1 MAALQFR
8 ELRMNQLKTRPYGRE
23 KATLADILDTVI
35 DKGAVVHGDL
45 VVRLADLD
53 LLFVG
58 LRIVLTS
65 ISRQEKIQ
73 GVRVGEVNPAEIGD
87 EALIAK
93 FESQISKAQAHID
106 QMINADSPQ
115 EAESG
120 LAKLVLTLIK
130 LIVDLVEREAQ
141 RRVESGFLTQMET
154 QKLGMNL
161 QALETKIEEL
171 RLVFGLEKE
180 DLNLDLGPLG
190 NLR

>member
-1 MAALQFR
+1 MSEVL
-8 ELRMNQLKTRPYGRE
+8 NINRPKLNTLSTE
-23 KATLADILDTVI
+23 KATLVDVLDTVI

-53 LLFVG
+53 LLFIG
-58 LRIVLTS
+58 LRIMLTS

-73 GVRVGEVNPAEIGD
+73 GVRIGEVNKAEMKD
-87 EALIAK
+87 EVFIAK
-93 FESQISKAQAHID
+93 LESQISKAQAHIN
-106 QMINADSPQ
+106 QMFNADKPQ

-120 LAKLVLTLIK
+120 LAQLVLTLIK

-141 RRVESGFLTQMET
+141 RRVEGGHLTQVEI

-161 QALETKIEEL
+161 HALETKIEEL
-171 RLVFGLEKE
+171 RLIFGLEKE

-190 NLR
+190 SLR

>member
-1 MAALQFR
+1 MNKIKSIPPINR
-8 ELRMNQLKTRPYGRE
+8 EN
-23 KATLADILDTVI
+23 ATLADVLDVVI

-45 VVRLADLD
+45 VVRLADMD

-58 LRIVLTS
+58 LRIILTS

-73 GVRVGEVNPAEIGD
+73 GTRVGEVNKAEIGD
-87 EALIAK
+87 EAFLVK
-93 FESQISKAQAHID
+93 LEKQIKKAEVHIN
-106 QMINADSPQ
+106 QMINADKPQ

-120 LAKLVLTLIK
+120 LAQLVLTLIK
-130 LIVDLVEREAQ
+130 LIVDLVEREAR
-141 RRVESGFLTQMET
+141 RRVEGGHLTQMEI

-171 RLVFGLEKE
+171 RLIFGLKEE

-190 NLR
+190 ELR

>member
-1 MAALQFR
+1 MNKIKSIPSINR
-8 ELRMNQLKTRPYGRE
+8 EN
-23 KATLADILDTVI
+23 ATLADVLDVVI

-45 VVRLADLD
+45 VVRLADMD

-58 LRIVLTS
+58 LRIILTS

-73 GVRVGEVNPAEIGD
+73 GTRVGEINKSEIGD
-87 EALIAK
+87 EAFLRK
-93 FESQISKAQAHID
+93 LEEQINKAEVHIN
-106 QMINADSPQ
+106 QMINAPSPQ

-120 LAKLVLTLIK
+120 LAQLVLTLIK
-130 LIVDLVEREAQ
+130 LIIDLVEREAR
-141 RRVESGFLTQMET
+141 RRVEGGHLTQMEI

-171 RLVFGLEKE
+171 RLVFGLKEE

>member
-1 MAALQFR
+1 MNNLKLSNEKAALV
-8 ELRMNQLKTRPYGRE
+8 
-23 KATLADILDTVI
+23 DVLDTLI

-53 LLFVG
+53 LLFIG
-58 LRIVLTS
+58 LRIMLTS
-65 ISRQEKIQ
+65 ISRQETIQ
-73 GVRVGEVNPAEIGD
+73 GTRVGEVNRAEIGD
-87 EALIAK
+87 EKYIARL
-93 FESQISKAQAHID
+93 ESQINRAQAHIN
-106 QMINADSPQ
+106 QMINADTPQ

-130 LIVDLVEREAQ
+130 LIVDLVEREAR
-141 RRVESGFLTQMET
+141 RRVEGGYLTQMET

-171 RLVFGLEKE
+171 RLVFGLKKD

-190 NLR
+190 KLR

>member
-1 MAALQFR
+1 MSK
-8 ELRMNQLKTRPYGRE
+8 LKSIPLVNEE
-23 KATLADILDTVI
+23 KATLVDVLDTLI

-53 LLFVG
+53 LLFIG
-58 LRIVLTS
+58 LRVMLTS

-73 GVRVGEVNPAEIGD
+73 GARVDGINQAEIGD
-87 EALIAK
+87 EAFIVKL
-93 FESQISKAQAHID
+93 ENQIKKAQVHIN
-106 QMINADSPQ
+106 QMINADKPQ

-130 LIVDLVEREAQ
+130 LIVDLVEREAR
-141 RRVESGFLTQMET
+141 RRVEGGYLTQMEI

-171 RLVFGLEKE
+171 RLVFGLKKE

-190 NLR
+190 KLREEV

>member
-1 MAALQFR
+1 
-8 ELRMNQLKTRPYGRE
+8 MNKIKSIPPINGE
-23 KATLADILDTVI
+23 KATLTDVLDVVI
-35 DKGAVVHGDL
+35 DKGVVVHGDL

-53 LLFVG
+53 LLFIG
-58 LRIVLTS
+58 LRIMLTC

-73 GVRVGEVNPAEIGD
+73 GTRIGEVNKAEIGD
-87 EALIAK
+87 EAFLGK
-93 FESQISKAQAHID
+93 LEEQINKAEVHIN
-106 QMINADSPQ
+106 QMINAPNPQ

-141 RRVESGFLTQMET
+141 RRVKAGHLTQIEI

-161 QALETKIEEL
+161 TALEIKLEEL
-171 RLVFGLEKE
+171 RLVFGLKKE

-190 NLR
+190 KLR

>member
-1 MAALQFR
+1 
-8 ELRMNQLKTRPYGRE
+8 MNQLKTRPKAQE
-23 KATLADILDTVI
+23 KTTLVDILDTVI

-73 GVRVGEVNPAEIGD
+73 GARVGAVNQAEIGD
-87 EALIAK
+87 EAFIAK
-93 FESQISKAQAHID
+93 FENQISKAQVHIN
-106 QMINADSPQ
+106 QMINADRPQ

-141 RRVESGFLTQMET
+141 RRVEGGHLAQVEI

-171 RLVFGLEKE
+171 RLMFGLEEE

>member
-1 MAALQFR
+1 MT
-8 ELRMNQLKTRPYGRE
+8 QLKSIPPISEE
-23 KATLADILDTVI
+23 KATLVDVLDTVI

-53 LLFVG
+53 LLFIG

-65 ISRQEKIQ
+65 ISRQEQIQ
-73 GVRVGEVNPAEIGD
+73 GTRVSDVNKAEIGD
-87 EALIAK
+87 EAFIAK
-93 FESQISKAQAHID
+93 LENQINRAQAHIN
-106 QMINADSPQ
+106 QMINADKPQ
-115 EAESG
+115 EAENG
-120 LAKLVLTLIK
+120 LVRLVLTLIK

-141 RRVESGFLTQMET
+141 RRVEGGYLTQMEI

-171 RLVFGLEKE
+171 RLVFGLKKE

-190 NLR
+190 HACRQAGNLR